1 MTNTTIMMADPNL
14 TSLKD
19 VQRELDAI
27 KAERRRRQRALYV
40 IHPPAPSSTAK
51 AQQGRFATSVRTVIC
66 GNLLGRRGESNGH
79 QPSYR
84 PEVSLPLQLLTMAY
98 VARPD
103 GLLSPCPSHYMGN
116 KVEALDLSPWNV
128 SSTEQIDV
136 LWRENRQ
143 AFNTAV
149 CTEASKVPRA
159 STLLCCHIGGELSL
173 MCHMSPYCCRL
184 AESHKPPHCCG
195 LQ

>member
-1 MTNTTIMMADPNL
+1 MSTTNTTIMSMADPNL

-27 KAERRRRQRALYV
+27 KAERRRRQRALYDT
-40 IHPPAPSSTAK
+40 HPPKSSSPHVEK
-51 AQQGRFATSVRTVIC
+51 NPQGRFATTVRNVIC
-66 GNLLGRRGESNGH
+66 GNLLGRRGESDGH
-79 QPSYR
+79 KPSYR

-103 GLLSPCPSHYMGN
+103 GLLYPCPNHYMGN

-143 AFNTAV
+143 A
-149 CTEASKVPRA
+149 
-159 STLLCCHIGGELSL
+159 IL
-173 MCHMSPYCCRL
+173 M
-184 AESHKPPHCCG
+184 
-195 LQ
+195 